1 MCVCVCV
8 EDLMKKSGDPRSLA
22 SLFVL
27 HMSNV
32 TDLIR
37 QSSQSKVKVRVGELE
52 EGYEYKYCVFF

>member
-1 MCVCVCV
+1 
-8 EDLMKKSGDPRSLA
+8 MKKSGDLRSLA

-32 TDLIR
+32 TDLRR

-52 EGYEYKYCVFF
+52 EGYEYKYCVFFLSVV